1 MRTRI
6 RRPKH
11 TCSVC
16 SASTGYA
23 IVGNQ
28 ILSQWDVDSLP
39 TEEVPEVVWRC
50 DAHLRY
56 KQCAAMAVKANAQGD
71 LLFTLVCGH
80 VVQMMFRRVG
90 GYTPEMVT
98 RALEEGAIRLE
109 KRHRCYFCGDSASM
123 PSLVS
128 EVQG

>member
-1 MRTRI
+1 MRTSI

-11 TCSVC
+11 ACSVC
-16 SASTGYA
+16 SAPTGYA

-28 ILSQWDVDSLP
+28 ILSQWEVDRLR
-39 TEEVPEVVWRC
+39 TEDVPEVMWRC

-56 KQCAAMAVKANAQGD
+56 KQRAATTVKTNAQGD
-71 LLFTLVCGH
+71 LIFTLVCGH
-80 VVQMMFRRVG
+80 LVQMLFRHVG

-98 RALEEGAIRLE
+98 QALAEGAIRLE
-109 KRHRCYFCGDSASM
+109 QRHRCYCCGDSVSL
-123 PSLVS
+123 PSLAS

>member
-39 TEEVPEVVWRC
+39 TEEVPEVIWRC

-56 KQCAAMAVKANAQGD
+56 KQCAATAVKANAQGD
-71 LLFTLVCGH
+71 LIFALVCGH
-80 VVQMMFRRVG
+80 AVQMMFRHVG

-98 RALEEGAIRLE
+98 RALE
-109 KRHRCYFCGDSASM
+109 
-123 PSLVS
+123 
-128 EVQG
+128 